1 MKNLI
6 IRFKKILAI
15 GIAVLVGI
23 VLAVIILR
31 TEKTTVKDS
40 HEGAESLHEGDE
52 QVKGHMEADYYQMMI
67 FRLRLPFTNGV
78 FHLNLEY
85 MPLIKGKRLALMK

>member
-40 HEGAESLHEGDE
+40 HEGAESPHEGDE
-52 QVKGHMEADYYQMMI
+52 QVKGSSWRQTAVRG
-67 FRLRLPFTNGV
+67 RLSD
-78 FHLNLEY
+78 
-85 MPLIKGKRLALMK
+85 